1 MNYTL
6 PEILSIVAEATGF
19 TEDELKGRRGKNELV
34 NARHIYCY
42 LGMYHLGNKPY
53 KERVS
58 LNDIGREISDRDH
71 TTILHAIRNIEGFIE
86 TKDPLTFNNLKAI
99 GNKHKTLVNH
109 LPECRKVYSGEA
121 CIPTTF
127 QTGL

>member
-1 MNYTL
+1 
-6 PEILSIVAEATGF
+6 
-19 TEDELKGRRGKNELV
+19 
-34 NARHIYCY
+34 
-42 LGMYHLGNKPY
+42 MYHLGNKPY

-99 GNKHKTLVNH
+99 GNKHKILVNH
-109 LPECRKVYSGEA
+109 IPECRKVYAGEY
-121 CIPTTF
+121 CIPTTWE
-127 QTGL
+127 GGMG